1 MQNRFI
7 DLYSDTKTKPSP
19 GMRKAM
25 ADAEVGDEQKL
36 EDPTVNRLRE
46 RVCEL
51 LGKDDAV
58 FLPSGTMC
66 NQIALRVHCRPGE
79 EVICDRTAHIIN
91 SEGGGTSAHAGVM
104 VRALEGPAGNFDGAM
119 VEAAVRDPNSRYN
132 PRSRLVVIEQTS
144 NGGGGTVWPL
154 ATIQEVAA
162 VARRHNL
169 SLHMDGARLPN
180 AWIASNLT
188 PAAFAAPFDSL
199 WIDFSKGLG
208 APVGGVLAGSRD
220 FIREAW
226 RFKQMMGG
234 SLRQSGILTAAAL
247 YALDNNVERLREDHL
262 NARRLAEG
270 LAATPGIK
278 LDLDRVQTNIIY
290 FELTKPGWTA
300 PKFVD
305 ACKARDVALGAF
317 GAKRIRVVT
326 HLDVNRADIDNAV
339 KIIGEVL
346 H

>member
-1 MQNRFI
+1 
-7 DLYSDTKTKPSP
+7 
-19 GMRKAM
+19 
-25 ADAEVGDEQKL
+25 
-36 EDPTVNRLRE
+36 
-46 RVCEL
+46 
-51 LGKDDAV
+51 
-58 FLPSGTMC
+58 
-66 NQIALRVHCRPGE
+66 
-79 EVICDRTAHIIN
+79 
-91 SEGGGTSAHAGVM
+91 
-104 VRALEGPAGNFDGAM
+104 
-119 VEAAVRDPNSRYN
+119 NSRYN

-180 AWIASNLT
+180 AWIASNVT

-270 LAATPGIK
+270 LAAIPGIK
-278 LDLDRVQTNIIY
+278 LNLDRVQTNIIY
-290 FELTKPGWTA
+290 FELTKAGWTA
-300 PKFVD
+300 PKFVE
-305 ACKARDVALGAF
+305 ACKARNVALGA
-317 GAKRIRVVT
+317 
-326 HLDVNRADIDNAV
+326 
-339 KIIGEVL
+339 
-346 H
+346 